1 MYNIQH
7 TKDRLKSFT
16 EFPVGWEHDDS
27 QPGNLRHYTMLID
40 VLDDVKSWQLN
51 GMIYHDGSLGLFF
64 YNDKDYVTIEIVD
77 YKFELFYYDIV
88 TKNHI
93 FEEGLSHRELLDSL
107 HRLWYNT
114 HTGRIDCP
122 DTNL

>member
-1 MYNIQH
+1 MDSQY

-16 EFPVGWEHDDS
+16 ELPVGWEHDDS
-27 QPGNLRHYTMLID
+27 QPGNLVHYDMLVR
-40 VLDDVKSWQLN
+40 VLDCINFVN
-51 GMIYHDGSLGLFF
+51 FYAMISHDGSLGLYF
-64 YNDKDYVTIEIVD
+64 YNDKDYLTIEIVD
-77 YKFELFYYDIV
+77 MQYELFYYDMLS
-88 TKNHI
+88 KNANLNDNLT
-93 FEEGLSHRELLDSL
+93 FDELVDSL